1 MKPFSK
7 HCTLDPFEPSTKLI
21 LTLDSKLVETVV
33 SKFSARSENGRY
45 KALVLL
51 SNGNGL
57 TQTETRNLANMLYR
71 NNLVDLVLPV
81 MIDSACTE
89 RSDSDNC
96 PNLINLARWASP
108 DSGKAFFVQKI
119 F

>member
-1 MKPFSK
+1 MTSAQTVF
-7 HCTLDPFEPSTKLI
+7 LDIS
-21 LTLDSKLVETVV
+21 LTLNSKLVETVV
-33 SKFSARSENGRY
+33 SQFSARSENGRY

-108 DSGKAFFVQKI
+108 DSGKPFFGETKMI
-119 F
+119 FYSELT